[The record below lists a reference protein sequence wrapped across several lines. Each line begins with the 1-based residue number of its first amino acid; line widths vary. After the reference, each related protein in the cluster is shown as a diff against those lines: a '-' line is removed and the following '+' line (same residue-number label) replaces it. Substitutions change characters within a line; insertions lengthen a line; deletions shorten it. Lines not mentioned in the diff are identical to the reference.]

1 MKVEVSK
8 SQKIRDY
15 LKSVKGS
22 DANPK
27 AVSTALKAKG
37 VVVTPGLVGV
47 VKSKM
52 GSKNKKKKVIKPKA
66 RRKVKAR
73 QAKIANPHLGLIMAK
88 DFLNSAGGLK
98 QAKNLL
104 DVVNRL
110 IS

>member
-1 MKVEVSK
+1 
-8 SQKIRDY
+8 
-15 LKSVKGS
+15 
-22 DANPK
+22 
-27 AVSTALKAKG
+27 
-37 VVVTPGLVGV
+37 
-47 VKSKM
+47 M
-52 GSKNKKKKVIKPKA
+52 GSKKVIKSKA

-73 QAKIANPHLGLIMAK
+73 QIANPHLGLIMAK